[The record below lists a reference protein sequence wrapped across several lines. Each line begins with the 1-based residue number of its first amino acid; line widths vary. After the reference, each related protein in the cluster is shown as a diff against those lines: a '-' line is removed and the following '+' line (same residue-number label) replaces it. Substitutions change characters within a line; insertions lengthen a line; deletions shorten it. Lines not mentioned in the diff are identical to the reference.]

1 MFVTVKKCGGQ
12 GECIKSCPTE
22 AIRYIDNRSFSC
34 ICCGACFDA
43 CPNHAIFKNK
53 YGGYVVDRAKC
64 NGCGICESVC
74 PVDSIH
80 IEDGLVKGI
89 CSRCGLCE
97 EACPDQARID
107 AFDVV
112 EDKQKK
118 IINNLKAVTAMIGTG
133 AGAARIQAM
142 DIPSKQEKTASRN
155 VFIVEDAAI
164 TVQLE
169 PSRLKWKRKATAQ
182 DVISVMMSVLA
193 RL

>member
-112 EDKQKK
+112 EDKQQK
-118 IINNLKAVTAMIGTG
+118 IINNLKAVTAMIGSG
-133 AGAARIQAM
+133 AGACSLWKM
-142 DIPSKQEKTASRN
+142 
-155 VFIVEDAAI
+155 
-164 TVQLE
+164 QLLL
-169 PSRLKWKRKATAQ
+169 SNWSHQ
-182 DVISVMMSVLA
+182 G
-193 RL
+193 